1 MRMPSDGTTLSQR
14 NKYAGELCQHLGMVG
29 NRHWSVY
36 REDLANEEPPEN
48 NERNSQDQYPNPEGL
63 TVRGFLRLSLEMSLG
78 THHFLDLFRRV
89 FWRKSRLNPHLVI
102 PKINPQF
109 GLTH

>member
-1 MRMPSDGTTLSQR
+1 MRGNCANTLAWLATDSDLSTAK
-14 NKYAGELCQHLGMVG
+14 NLP
-29 NRHWSVY
+29 
-36 REDLANEEPPEN
+36 NEEPPEN
-48 NERNSQDQYPNPEGL
+48 DERNSQDQYPNPEGL

-78 THHFLDLFRRV
+78 THHFPDLFRRV
-89 FWRKSRLNPHLVI
+89 FWRKTRLNPHLVI